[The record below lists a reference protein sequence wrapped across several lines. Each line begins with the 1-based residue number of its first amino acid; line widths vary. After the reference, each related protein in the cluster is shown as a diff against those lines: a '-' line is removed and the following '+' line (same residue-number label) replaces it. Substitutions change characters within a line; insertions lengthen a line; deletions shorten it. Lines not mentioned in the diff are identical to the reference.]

1 MNLRNCEIVTDLEHL
16 KEEDLKKA
24 LENNAIKEYSYILH
38 DKDTKDDGTLK
49 YKHYH
54 IILKF
59 KYPQDTKNICKW
71 FSVAENFIS
80 KINGK
85 YEDALLYLIHANSE
99 NKYQYN
105 IEEVK
110 SNFNYKEEIEKI
122 KLKKENK
129 GNNINEKSEFQR
141 RKEEIITMIDEGV
154 IREFNY
160 TKYISALENDLY
172 STNIQKAFKYR
183 TDKKLMENYRN
194 LRCVFIT
201 GESGA
206 GKTTYAKSLAEKNG
220 YSYYISSGS
229 NDVLDDYK
237 GQDCLILDDLR
248 PSCLGLSDLLKL
260 LDNNTQS
267 SVKSRYKN
275 KVLECKLIVITTT
288 LTLENFF
295 NNVFSEE
302 KETIIQL
309 QRRCSTKIVMTVNK
323 MYVSY
328 WKNES
333 RKYSEP
339 IVVDNPVKNLF
350 TPLDIK
356 KDEMLED
363 MKDFLGL
370 EVQEEKVE
378 ENNSNEDI
386 EKALMQVG
394 GTYKKKEF
402 YKLFE
407 VMGFKIYGNEI
418 MLNTNGLQIATF
430 EMFGKEKTYVVSYI
444 VEVQEEIYVKELK
457 NIL

>member
-1 MNLRNCEIVTDLEHL
+1 MNLRNCEIVSDVEHL
-16 KEEDLKKA
+16 TKEKIE
-24 LENNAIKEYSYILH
+24 EGITSNSIKEYCYILH
-38 DKDTKDDGTLK
+38 DKDKKEDGTIK
-49 YKHYH
+49 NKHYH
-54 IILKF
+54 IVLRL
-59 KYPQDTKNICKW
+59 KYPQCSKNIAKW
-71 FSVAENFIS
+71 FGVGENFIS

-85 YEDALLYLIHANSE
+85 YEDALMYLTHSNALE
-99 NKYQYN
+99 KFQYSTD
-105 IEEVK
+105 EVK
-110 SNFNYKEEIEKI
+110 SNFNYLEVIEKY
-122 KLKKENK
+122 KNKKVTNDK
-129 GNNINEKSEFQR
+129 NEYQR
-141 RKEEIITMIDEGV
+141 RKEEIITMIDDGI

-183 TDKKLMENYRN
+183 TDKKLMENYRD
-194 LRCVFIT
+194 LRCIFIT

-206 GKTTYAKSLAEKNG
+206 GKTTYAKSLAKKNG

-309 QRRCSTKIVMTVNK
+309 QRRCSTKIIMTVDK
-323 MYVSY
+323 MYISY
-328 WKNES
+328 WQNES
-333 RKYSEP
+333 RKYGKP
-339 IVVDNPVKNLF
+339 IIVDNPVKNLF
-350 TPLDIK
+350 TPVDISES
-356 KDEMLED
+356 EMLED
-363 MKDFLGL
+363 VKDFLGL
-370 EVQEEKVE
+370 EVQEEKE
-378 ENNSNEDI
+378 AENNSNEEI
-386 EKALMQVG
+386 EKALEVVG
-394 GTYKKKEF
+394 SLYKKNEF
-402 YKLFE
+402 YELFE
-407 VMGFKIYGNEI
+407 IMGFKKYCNEI
-418 MLNTNGLQIATF
+418 MVNTNGLQIATF
-430 EMFGKEKTYVVSYI
+430 EMFGKEKTYIVSYI